1 MRRPI
6 RRVHGAARAERRIAA
21 DGSDVL
27 AYAGAADAM
36 PMRTVMSVL
45 ALVAATSAA
54 SAQSVLARNHEV
66 VLAVGDPAPGLP
78 GLVVS
83 GAASS
88 LDAPVID
95 QDGTLLFRA
104 RLAGAVNSYDDRALF
119 VGRSKDD
126 LRLVLRAGD
135 QAPGLPPGILLRTN
149 SPTSGSLGIPGAC
162 RISPYG
168 ELLFLQVGLY
178 DPLAP
183 ANTPPSADT
192 ACYWGQAGNL
202 VLLAREGDPVPF
214 LAPGIAWGPFL
225 ASIQANHVNAAGQVL
240 FAASLVG
247 ATATDDGLLV
257 TGTAGSLAPVLREGQ
272 TFAGGE
278 VVVTVSGATGLSNV
292 LQLNEAG
299 MVLHEVGFATT
310 APSTATPANN
320 RALAVWQ
327 AGVTTLVAREG
338 SQAPG
343 LPAGVVLGNP
353 GLTWA
358 PNLGAVAFTA
368 SGKVA
373 FQAQLDQGG
382 TVVGVDDHA
391 VFFGDAFQL
400 APICRRGDLVPGM
413 ANGERFG
420 LAGSTSVTCND
431 EGQAAFVGALTGPS
445 VTTANDSAAFLYDRG
460 AWTALAREGS
470 PLAAGVLPP
479 SPNGPW
485 IVAAINAG
493 ANNPQLDGRGDVLL
507 PLGVSDGVVAKS
519 ILVAFLR
526 GVGPRLQWDF
536 HEPLLVQGA
545 PATATSFTTTAGAN
559 SGDGSPSHWNSQGD
573 LAVRANLA
581 TGAACIL
588 RGHVGALQAGPATI
602 DTFAGGAQDV
612 AIDCGAA
619 RAFHICVLL
628 GGVSGARPGTPSP
641 LGPQTIPLNFDV
653 WTQLSLDL
661 ANTVIYP
668 NSLRVLDAAGTG
680 AARFWLPAGIVGL
693 PAQIHHAAVT
703 LDASLQSTFVSEP
716 VAVRLF

>member
-1 MRRPI
+1 MT
-6 RRVHGAARAERRIAA
+6 AIA
-21 DGSDVL
+21 SL
-27 AYAGAADAM
+27 I
-36 PMRTVMSVL
+36 VL
-45 ALVAATSAA
+45 ALAAGSAA
-54 SAQSVLARNHEV
+54 AQSVLARNHEV

-78 GLVVS
+78 GLTIS

-88 LDAPVID
+88 IDAPVVD

-119 VGRSKDD
+119 LGRGRDD

-168 ELLFLQVGLY
+168 ETLFLQVGLY
-178 DPLAP
+178 DPFAP
-183 ANTPPSADT
+183 SNTPASADT

-202 VLLAREGDPVPF
+202 ALLAREGGQVPF
-214 LAPGIAWGPFL
+214 LAAGITWGPFL
-225 ASIQANHVNAAGQVL
+225 ASLQTNHVSAAGQTL
-240 FAASLVG
+240 FAATLVG
-247 ATATDDGLLV
+247 ATTADDGILV
-257 TGTAGSLAPVLREGQ
+257 TGTPGNLAPVLREGQ

-278 VVVTVSGATGLSNV
+278 VVAPVSGATGLSNV

-299 MVLHEVGFATT
+299 MVLHEVGFATS
-310 APSTATPANN
+310 APSTATTANN

-343 LPAGVVLGNP
+343 LPAGVVFGNP

-382 TVVGVDDHA
+382 TIVGVDDHA
-391 VFFGDAFQL
+391 VFHGDAFAL

-431 EGQAAFVGALTGPS
+431 QGQAAFVGALTGPS
-445 VTTANDSAAFLYDRG
+445 VTTANDSAAFLYDNG
-460 AWTALAREGS
+460 AWTTLAREGA
-470 PLAAGVLPP
+470 PLPAGVLPP

-485 IVAAINAG
+485 VVAAVSAG
-493 ANNPQLDGRGDVLL
+493 TNNPLLDGRGDVLL
-507 PLGVSDGVVAKS
+507 PLAVNDGVVAKS
-519 ILVAFLR
+519 ILVSFLR

-536 HEPLLVQGA
+536 DEALLVQGT
-545 PATATSFTTTAGAN
+545 PTTATSFATTAGAN
-559 SGDGSPSHWNSQGD
+559 SSDGGQSHWNGQGD
-573 LAVRANLA
+573 LAVRANLS
-581 TGAACIL
+581 TGAGCIL
-588 RGHVGALQAGPATI
+588 RGHVGAVQAVPSTI

-612 AIDCGAA
+612 AIDCGPA

-628 GGVSGARPGTPSP
+628 GGTSGTRPGTPSP

-653 WTQLSLDL
+653 WTQLSLHL
-661 ANTVIYP
+661 ANSVIYP
-668 NSLRVLDAAGTG
+668 NSLRVLDAAGKG
-680 AARFWLPAGIVGL
+680 AARFWLPAGVVGL